1 MWHEGCLPSEMF
13 PFDSK
18 ERRELGMFPIICYL
32 QLGYNPKT
40 RLRAFVEKVEII
52 NGNNTD
58 LHIDCPV
65 YAIHLTDVKEN
76 E

>member
-58 LHIDCPV
+58 LHKTRT
-65 YAIHLTDVKEN
+65 TDNRTFLILGE
-76 E
+76 